1 VSAAQVLRPLVAVV
15 LVALLTQ
22 CKSFSGIDPMTADGW
37 EEVHMQDQV
46 PVGSL
51 RDRTGIVVARF
62 FVKYRD
68 AEREGP
74 IATISVRYE
83 GLEMAALPY
92 RSEVMRVQF
101 DCVKRMN
108 RTLADTV
115 YQNNNLKGK
124 STTRESPYALSQ
136 WGTANKRSSFDILI
150 TPVCARTAPQGA
162 EGK

>member
-1 VSAAQVLRPLVAVV
+1 MIALV
-15 LVALLTQ
+15 LVTFLTQ
-22 CKSFSGIDPMTADGW
+22 CKSFSGIDPMTEDGW
-37 EEVHMQDQV
+37 EEVRMES

-68 AEREGP
+68 AQREGP
-74 IATISVRYE
+74 IATVWVRYE
-83 GLEMAALPY
+83 GLEMAATSY
-92 RSEVMRVQF
+92 RSEVLRVQF

-124 STTRESPYALSQ
+124 STTRESPYASSR
-136 WGTANKRSSFDILI
+136 WGTANKRSTFDILI
-150 TPVCARTAPQGA
+150 IPVCARTAPQSA
-162 EGK
+162 EAK